1 MVFLNKDLEVR
12 RNSQQ
17 STLPPKDDQLQF
29 YTLSD
34 VEDAEHQAL
43 LADLSGRKPQVEECD
58 ATVTRLSCIQP
69 TPMNEIQ
76 DTIMKKQE
84 LLSASMPLIDRLV
97 EIHTTALR
105 RYAHVS
111 SAHPNKIITI
121 SQLSCVS
128 F

>member
-1 MVFLNKDLEVR
+1 MVLLNKDLER
-12 RNSQQ
+12 RRSQQ

-58 ATVTRLSCIQP
+58 ATVARLSCIQP

-105 RYAHVS
+105 REVRTRFIG
-111 SAHPNKIITI
+111 P
-121 SQLSCVS
+121 SQ
-128 F
+128 